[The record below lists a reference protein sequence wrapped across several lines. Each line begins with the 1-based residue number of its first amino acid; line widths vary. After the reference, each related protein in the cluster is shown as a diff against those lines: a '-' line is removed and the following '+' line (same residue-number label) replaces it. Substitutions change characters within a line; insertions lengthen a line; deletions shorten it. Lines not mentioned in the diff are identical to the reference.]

1 MPAPNDTNREDL
13 PVPPNTPPRTM
24 FDDAVRLSL
33 LEQRI
38 EAIENRFENR
48 FDKIEGKLEDL
59 KGQMTK
65 VLVVVGI
72 LAGVAGAG
80 GKAAVSALLGVPH
93 SQATAAQVETK

>member
-1 MPAPNDTNREDL
+1 M
-13 PVPPNTPPRTM
+13 PPNTPPRTM

-33 LEQRI
+33 LEQRF
-38 EAIENRFENR
+38 EAVESRL
-48 FDKIEGKLEDL
+48 DKIESKLEDL

-72 LAGVAGAG
+72 LAGLAGAG

-93 SQATAAQVETK
+93 SQATAAVVETK